1 MRLEGNRL
9 SVVHDA
15 SKIAHSREQLNK
27 FKYFQAKMGL
37 IRSAR
42 VWTERDGALFIRGRL
57 ERAP

>member
-37 IRSAR
+37 M
-42 VWTERDGALFIRGRL
+42 L
-57 ERAP
+57 